1 MSHYGIIVLENK
13 FAFNSRMKGGFRA
26 AKVNRSMRIGDRI
39 RYYRR
44 KSGMS
49 MDVLGKYLGV
59 SRQTVFRYENGTI
72 ENIPHEKMQKMAEI
86 FGVGVSALF
95 GFGDMYDGARET
107 VRTVPMLGE
116 IACGEP
122 IYADEEHGRY
132 APAEGLD
139 ADFCLRAKGDSMTGA
154 RIFDGDIVFVHA
166 QQSVENGQIGVV
178 IVEDEA
184 TLKRVYYYPE
194 SEKLVLM
201 PENAAYPPLVYV
213 GDELEH
219 IKIIG
224 RAVAFQSDIR

>member
-1 MSHYGIIVLENK
+1 MN
-13 FAFNSRMKGGFRA
+13 
-26 AKVNRSMRIGDRI
+26 IGEQI

-44 KSGMS
+44 KKGMS
-49 MDVLGKYLGV
+49 MEFLGERLGI

-72 ENIPHEKMQKMAEI
+72 ENIPRDKIRRMAEL
-86 FGVGVSALF
+86 FGVDESELF
-95 GFGDMYDGARET
+95 GFQPTSDTLREGD
-107 VRTVPMLGE
+107 VRIVPMLGE

-122 IYADEEHGRY
+122 IYADEEHGSY
-132 APAEGLD
+132 APADDALG

-166 QQSVENGQIGVV
+166 QESVENGQIGVV

-194 SEKLVLM
+194 SEKLILM

-213 GDELEH
+213 GTELEQ

>member
-1 MSHYGIIVLENK
+1 
-13 FAFNSRMKGGFRA
+13 MK
-26 AKVNRSMRIGDRI
+26 IGERI
-39 RYYRR
+39 RFFRR
-44 KSGMS
+44 QRGMS
-49 MDVLGKYLGV
+49 MEYLGKRLGV

-72 ENIPHEKMQKMAEI
+72 QNVPHEKISRMAEV
-86 FGVGVSALF
+86 FAVDESELF
-95 GFGDMYDGARET
+95 GFQPYIEDRSEGA
-107 VRTVPMLGE
+107 VHSVPMLGD
-116 IACGEP
+116 IACGVP
-122 IYADEEHGRY
+122 IYADEEHGSY
-132 APAEGLD
+132 APADDALG

-166 QQSVENGQIGVV
+166 QESVENGQIGVV

-201 PENAAYPPLVYV
+201 PENASYPPLVYV
-213 GDELEH
+213 GAELEQ